1 MQWVLMAGATGR
13 EIYVILAPGVS
24 AMGEP
29 TRNKTVLGPDCK
41 ISGELTLDNDAVI
54 MGQFTGTLRVTGMLE
69 LTESSVINGTII
81 AGTLRLAGKA
91 EADVVA
97 EHGCELLPG
106 AQLLGQLYTSHLNVI
121 EGAVFQ
127 GDVCVGPKAIQAAN
141 DALGQQ
147 EEIEEEVEQG
157 GYSQPMMSSMQD
169 QYEDDEEQDAPQ
181 QVQTMPSSVNA
192 VLQRRRAKVLQA
204 RKPVTNGQ
212 H

>member
-1 MQWVLMAGATGR
+1 
-13 EIYVILAPGVS
+13 
-24 AMGEP
+24 MGEA

-69 LTESSVINGTII
+69 LTESSLINGTII
-81 AGTLRLAGKA
+81 AGTLRMAGKA

-127 GDVCVGPKAIQAAN
+127 GDVCVGPKAIAA
-141 DALGQQ
+141 ATEAFGRQ
-147 EEIEEEVEQG
+147 EEEFEEEPEQR
-157 GYSQPMMSSMQD
+157 YTSSSLMMSHN
-169 QYEDDEEQDAPQ
+169 EEPAEEEEEQQ
-181 QVQTMPSSVNA
+181 ITTMPGSVNA

-204 RKPVTNGQ
+204 RRPMPNGQ
-212 H
+212 R

>member
-1 MQWVLMAGATGR
+1 
-13 EIYVILAPGVS
+13 
-24 AMGEP
+24 MGEG

-69 LTESSVINGTII
+69 LTESSQINGTII
-81 AGTLRLAGKA
+81 AGTLRMAGKA

-97 EHGCELLPG
+97 EHGCELMPG

-127 GDVCVGPKAIQAAN
+127 GDVCVGPKAIAAATE
-141 DALGQQ
+141 ALGQEQ
-147 EEIEEEVEQG
+147 GYEEEEIEQPS
-157 GYSQPMMSSMQD
+157 YSSSMMMSQHEEPE
-169 QYEDDEEQDAPQ
+169 QDEEQEQ
-181 QVQTMPSSVNA
+181 EVTTMPGSVNA

-204 RKPVTNGQ
+204 RRPATNGQ
-212 H
+212 R

>member
-1 MQWVLMAGATGR
+1 MA
-13 EIYVILAPGVS
+13 EV
-24 AMGEP
+24 

-69 LTESSVINGTII
+69 LTESSQINGTII
-81 AGTLRLAGKA
+81 AGTLRMAGKA

-127 GDVCVGPKAIQAAN
+127 GDVCVGPKAIQAAGEAFAQM
-141 DALGQQ
+141 DEQYEEEEQQ
-147 EEIEEEVEQG
+147 PVQPTFTSSILSSQSDEEEIEE
-157 GYSQPMMSSMQD
+157 P
-169 QYEDDEEQDAPQ
+169 
-181 QVQTMPSSVNA
+181 QVQQPQRVQQSIMTNANSVNA
-192 VLQRRRAKVLQA
+192 VLQRRRAKVLQT
-204 RKPVTNGQ
+204 RRPMTGLR
-212 H
+212 

>member
-1 MQWVLMAGATGR
+1 
-13 EIYVILAPGVS
+13 
-24 AMGEP
+24 MGEA

-69 LTESSVINGTII
+69 LTESSQINGTII
-81 AGTLRLAGKA
+81 AGTLRMGGKA

-97 EHGCELLPG
+97 EHGCELMPG

-127 GDVCVGPKAIQAAN
+127 GDVCVGPKAIQAAGE
-141 DALGQQ
+141 AFAQQ
-147 EEIEEEVEQG
+147 DQIEDDHASTFTSSMMTAEEEAI
-157 GYSQPMMSSMQD
+157 
-169 QYEDDEEQDAPQ
+169 EDDAHQDVTTNPQ
-181 QVQTMPSSVNA
+181 SVNA

-204 RKPVTNGQ
+204 RRPVSNGR
-212 H
+212 

>member
-1 MQWVLMAGATGR
+1 
-13 EIYVILAPGVS
+13 
-24 AMGEP
+24 MGEA

-69 LTESSVINGTII
+69 LTESSQINGTII
-81 AGTLRLAGKA
+81 AGTLRMAGKA

-97 EHGCELLPG
+97 EHGCELMPG

-127 GDVCVGPKAIQAAN
+127 GDVCVGPKAIQAAGE
-141 DALGQQ
+141 ALGQQ
-147 EEIEEEVEQG
+147 EEYIDEEEQAPSMFGSSSMMQHDEEEIEED
-157 GYSQPMMSSMQD
+157 QP
-169 QYEDDEEQDAPQ
+169 APQ
-181 QVQTMPSSVNA
+181 QNVTTNPGSVNA

-204 RKPVTNGQ
+204 RRPVSNGNR
-212 H
+212 

>member
-1 MQWVLMAGATGR
+1 
-13 EIYVILAPGVS
+13 
-24 AMGEP
+24 MGEV

-69 LTESSVINGTII
+69 LTESSQINGTII
-81 AGTLRLAGKA
+81 AGTLRMAGKA

-127 GDVCVGPKAIQAAN
+127 GDVCVGPKAIAA
-141 DALGQQ
+141 ATEAFGQQ
-147 EEIEEEVEQG
+147 EEEYEEEPQS
-157 GYSQPMMSSMQD
+157 YSSSMMMSRQQD
-169 QYEDDEEQDAPQ
+169 EAAEEEHEIT
-181 QVQTMPSSVNA
+181 TMPGSVNA

-204 RKPVTNGQ
+204 RRPATNGQ

>member
-1 MQWVLMAGATGR
+1 
-13 EIYVILAPGVS
+13 
-24 AMGEP
+24 MGEA

-69 LTESSVINGTII
+69 LTDSSQINGTII
-81 AGTLRLAGKA
+81 AGTLRMAGKA

-127 GDVCVGPKAIQAAN
+127 GDVCVGPKAIQAAGE
-141 DALGQQ
+141 ALGQQ
-147 EEIEEEVEQG
+147 DEYYEEDEQETPQSYTSSMISHADEEPIEEEDAEQ
-157 GYSQPMMSSMQD
+157 
-169 QYEDDEEQDAPQ
+169 PQ
-181 QVQTMPSSVNA
+181 QPVMTNPNSVNA
-192 VLQRRRAKVLQA
+192 VLQRRRAKVLQT
-204 RKPVTNGQ
+204 RRPVTNGQ
-212 H
+212 R

>member
-1 MQWVLMAGATGR
+1 
-13 EIYVILAPGVS
+13 
-24 AMGEP
+24 MGEG

-69 LTESSVINGTII
+69 LTDSSQINGTII
-81 AGTLRLAGKA
+81 AGTLRMAGKA

-97 EHGCELLPG
+97 EHGCELMPG

-127 GDVCVGPKAIQAAN
+127 GDVCVGPKAIAAATE
-141 DALGQQ
+141 ALGQEQ
-147 EEIEEEVEQG
+147 AYEEEEIEQPS
-157 GYSQPMMSSMQD
+157 YSSSMMMSQQD
-169 QYEDDEEQDAPQ
+169 EPEQEEEQEQ
-181 QVQTMPSSVNA
+181 EVTTMPGSVNA

-204 RKPVTNGQ
+204 RRPATNGQ
-212 H
+212 R

>member
-1 MQWVLMAGATGR
+1 
-13 EIYVILAPGVS
+13 
-24 AMGEP
+24 MGEQ

-69 LTESSVINGTII
+69 LTESSQINGTII

-127 GDVCVGPKAIQAAN
+127 GDVCVGPKAIQAAA

-147 EEIEEEVEQG
+147 DEIEEEQEQV
-157 GYSQPMMSSMQD
+157 YTSPMSSMMSQREEE
-169 QYEDDEEQDAPQ
+169 YEEADEPQ
-181 QVQTMPSSVNA
+181 QRVQMNANSVNA

>member
-1 MQWVLMAGATGR
+1 
-13 EIYVILAPGVS
+13 
-24 AMGEP
+24 MGEQ

-69 LTESSVINGTII
+69 LTESSQISGTII

-127 GDVCVGPKAIQAAN
+127 GDVCVGPKAIQAAT
-141 DALGQQ
+141 DALGAQ
-147 EEIEEEVEQG
+147 EEIEEEQPS
-157 GYSQPMMSSMQD
+157 YTSSMPSMLSQPTEA
-169 QYEDDEEQDAPQ
+169 YDEAEEPQ
-181 QVQTMPSSVNA
+181 QVQTNPSSVNA
-192 VLQRRRAKVLQA
+192 VLQRRRAKVLQS

>member
-1 MQWVLMAGATGR
+1 
-13 EIYVILAPGVS
+13 
-24 AMGEP
+24 MGEA

-69 LTESSVINGTII
+69 LTESSQISGTII
-81 AGTLRLAGKA
+81 AGTLRMAGKA

-97 EHGCELLPG
+97 EQGCELMPG

-127 GDVCVGPKAIQAAN
+127 GDVCVGPKAIAAASEAMGYEEQAV
-141 DALGQQ
+141 
-147 EEIEEEVEQG
+147 EEDEQGYSSPPSMMMSQHEEEPVE
-157 GYSQPMMSSMQD
+157 
-169 QYEDDEEQDAPQ
+169 EEEQ
-181 QVQTMPSSVNA
+181 QVMTNPGSVNA

-204 RKPVTNGQ
+204 RRPATNGNR
-212 H
+212 

>member
-1 MQWVLMAGATGR
+1 
-13 EIYVILAPGVS
+13 
-24 AMGEP
+24 MGEG

-69 LTESSVINGTII
+69 LTESSQINGTII
-81 AGTLRLAGKA
+81 AGTLRMAGKA

-97 EHGCELLPG
+97 EQGCELMPG

-127 GDVCVGPKAIQAAN
+127 GDVCVGPKAIAAAAE
-141 DALGQQ
+141 ALGQEE
-147 EEIEEEVEQG
+147 EEIEEEQQ
-157 GYSQPMMSSMQD
+157 YSSSMMMTQ
-169 QYEDDEEQDAPQ
+169 QEEPAEEEEPQ
-181 QVQTMPSSVNA
+181 ITTNPGSVNA

-204 RKPVTNGQ
+204 RRPATNSNR
-212 H
+212 

>member
-1 MQWVLMAGATGR
+1 
-13 EIYVILAPGVS
+13 
-24 AMGEP
+24 MGEG

-69 LTESSVINGTII
+69 LTESSQINGTII
-81 AGTLRLAGKA
+81 AGTLRMAGKA

-97 EHGCELLPG
+97 EQGCELMPG

-127 GDVCVGPKAIQAAN
+127 GDVCVGPKAIAAAAE
-141 DALGQQ
+141 ALGQ
-147 EEIEEEVEQG
+147 EEEVEEEQQ
-157 GYSQPMMSSMQD
+157 YSSMMMSQ
-169 QYEDDEEQDAPQ
+169 QEEPAEEEEQEITTNPG
-181 QVQTMPSSVNA
+181 SVNA

-204 RKPVTNGQ
+204 RRPATNGNR
-212 H
+212 

>member
-1 MQWVLMAGATGR
+1 
-13 EIYVILAPGVS
+13 
-24 AMGEP
+24 MGEA

-69 LTESSVINGTII
+69 LTESSQINGTII
-81 AGTLRLAGKA
+81 AGTLRMAGKA

-127 GDVCVGPKAIQAAN
+127 GDVCVGPKAIQAASE
-141 DALGQQ
+141 ALGQQ
-147 EEIEEEVEQG
+147 DEYIEEEPQ
-157 GYSQPMMSSMQD
+157 SFTSSMMSPA
-169 QYEDDEEQDAPQ
+169 EEEPIEEEQQ
-181 QVQTMPSSVNA
+181 NVTTNPSSVNA
-192 VLQRRRAKVLQA
+192 VLQRRRAKVLQT
-204 RKPVTNGQ
+204 RRPVTNGQ
-212 H
+212 R

>member
-1 MQWVLMAGATGR
+1 
-13 EIYVILAPGVS
+13 
-24 AMGEP
+24 MGEG

-69 LTESSVINGTII
+69 LTESSQINGTII
-81 AGTLRLAGKA
+81 AGTLRMAGKA

-127 GDVCVGPKAIQAAN
+127 GDVCVGPKAIQAATE
-141 DALGQQ
+141 ALGQQ
-147 EEIEEEVEQG
+147 DEYEDEPEEQSYSSSSLMMSQHEEPAEEE
-157 GYSQPMMSSMQD
+157 
-169 QYEDDEEQDAPQ
+169 EEQQ
-181 QVQTMPSSVNA
+181 QVTTMPSSVNA

-204 RKPVTNGQ
+204 RRPMPNGQ
-212 H
+212 R

>member
-1 MQWVLMAGATGR
+1 
-13 EIYVILAPGVS
+13 
-24 AMGEP
+24 MGEA

-69 LTESSVINGTII
+69 LTESSQINGTII
-81 AGTLRLAGKA
+81 AGTLRMAGKA

-97 EHGCELLPG
+97 EHGCELMPG

-127 GDVCVGPKAIQAAN
+127 GDVCVGPKAIQAATE
-141 DALGQQ
+141 ALGQQ
-147 EEIEEEVEQG
+147 DEYEDEPEEQSYSSSMMMSQHEEPAEEE
-157 GYSQPMMSSMQD
+157 
-169 QYEDDEEQDAPQ
+169 EEQ
-181 QVQTMPSSVNA
+181 QVTTMPSSVNA

-204 RKPVTNGQ
+204 RRPATNGQ
-212 H
+212 R

>member
-1 MQWVLMAGATGR
+1 
-13 EIYVILAPGVS
+13 
-24 AMGEP
+24 MGEA

-69 LTESSVINGTII
+69 LTDSSQINGTII
-81 AGTLRLAGKA
+81 AGTLRMAGKA

-127 GDVCVGPKAIQAAN
+127 GDVCVGPKAIQAAGE
-141 DALGQQ
+141 ALGQQ
-147 EEIEEEVEQG
+147 DEYYEEDEQEAPQSYASSMMSHADEEPIEEE
-157 GYSQPMMSSMQD
+157 
-169 QYEDDEEQDAPQ
+169 EEPQ
-181 QVQTMPSSVNA
+181 QPVTTNPTSVNA
-192 VLQRRRAKVLQA
+192 VLQRRRAKVLQT
-204 RKPVTNGQ
+204 RRPVTNGQ
-212 H
+212 R

>member
-1 MQWVLMAGATGR
+1 
-13 EIYVILAPGVS
+13 
-24 AMGEP
+24 MGEG

-69 LTESSVINGTII
+69 LTESSQINGTII
-81 AGTLRLAGKA
+81 AGTLRMAGKA

-97 EHGCELLPG
+97 EQGCELMPG

-127 GDVCVGPKAIQAAN
+127 GDVCVGPKAIAAAAE
-141 DALGQQ
+141 ALGQ
-147 EEIEEEVEQG
+147 EEEVEEEQQ
-157 GYSQPMMSSMQD
+157 YSSSMMMSQH
-169 QYEDDEEQDAPQ
+169 EEPAEEEEQEITTNPG
-181 QVQTMPSSVNA
+181 SVNA

-204 RKPVTNGQ
+204 RRPATNGNR
-212 H
+212 

>member
-1 MQWVLMAGATGR
+1 
-13 EIYVILAPGVS
+13 
-24 AMGEP
+24 MGEG

-69 LTESSVINGTII
+69 LTESSQINGTII
-81 AGTLRLAGKA
+81 AGTLRMAGKA

-97 EHGCELLPG
+97 EAGCELLPG

-127 GDVCVGPKAIQAAN
+127 GDVCVGPKAIAAASE
-141 DALGQQ
+141 ALGQE
-147 EEIEEEVEQG
+147 EEIEEDET
-157 GYSQPMMSSMQD
+157 YTTSMLSQP
-169 QYEDDEEQDAPQ
+169 EEPAEEEQE
-181 QVQTMPSSVNA
+181 VTTMPGSVNA

-204 RKPVTNGQ
+204 RRPATNGNR
-212 H
+212 